1 MAAMAVLFG
10 GSFDPIHNGHLIVA
24 RSVAERLGARRVVFI
39 PAADPPHKRR
49 NELAPAHDRLEMV
62 RLAIAGE
69 SGWEASDC
77 ELDRDG
83 PSYTIDT
90 LTQFRETFGVDTP
103 LVWVIGAD
111 TLPELASWYRVEEL
125 VELCRIVTA
134 ARPGWEQPDLA
145 PLRARLTDT
154 QVRRLAGDVLN
165 TPRIDISATDIRHR
179 VREGRSIR
187 YLVPDAVGEY
197 IARRRLY
204 GRSSE
209 FRV

>member
-1 MAAMAVLFG
+1 
-10 GSFDPIHNGHLIVA
+10 
-24 RSVAERLGARRVVFI
+24 
-39 PAADPPHKRR
+39 
-49 NELAPAHDRLEMV
+49 MV